1 MSKLQTMKIKVTFE
15 KEFDSDE
22 FYYGA
27 DPEDIKYLTFEQ
39 FKDGIYD
46 YLDECNYIVEEFK
59 FKEIKE

>member
-1 MSKLQTMKIKVTFE
+1 MRIKVTFE

-27 DPEDIKYLTFEQ
+27 DLEDIKDLTFEQ

-46 YLDECNYIVEEFK
+46 YLDEDRYIVEEFK
-59 FKEIKE
+59 FKEIKK